1 MLLYRQE
8 RGKTMKRKKLKL
20 TDDQCIEIAMADI
33 YAGTDFAVAALGRF
47 GGRTAEYHA
56 GLTEMAAD
64 VVDDEYRESVLALRD
79 RVYEING
86 IGELMEEAYIEADRA
101 IERHLIEINS
111 QEN

>member
-47 GGRTAEYHA
+47 GGRTAEYRA
-56 GLTEMAAD
+56 GLTKMAAD
-64 VVDDEYRESVLALRD
+64 MADDEYRESVLALRD

-86 IGELMEEAYIEADRA
+86 IGERMEEAYIKADRA
-101 IERHLIEINS
+101 IECHLIEINS

>member
-1 MLLYRQE
+1 
-8 RGKTMKRKKLKL
+8 
-20 TDDQCIEIAMADI
+20 
-33 YAGTDFAVAALGRF
+33 
-47 GGRTAEYHA
+47 
-56 GLTEMAAD
+56 MAAD

-86 IGELMEEAYIEADRA
+86 ISELMEEAYIEADRA